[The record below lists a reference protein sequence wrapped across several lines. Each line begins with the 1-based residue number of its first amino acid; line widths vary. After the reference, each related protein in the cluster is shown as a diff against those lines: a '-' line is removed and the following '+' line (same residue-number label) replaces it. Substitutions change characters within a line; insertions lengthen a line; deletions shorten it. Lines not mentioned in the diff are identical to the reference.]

1 MKFTKYILP
10 PFIYNFLLFLK
21 NLFIF
26 SVSSR
31 DETLNKNNFLKTK
44 KNNKRAFL
52 IATGPSLKLEN
63 LNLLK
68 NEDCFTLSNAFLLK
82 EINII
87 KPILHFFAPYHE
99 PITKKSFIK
108 WLNKCD
114 KQLPIKTDIVM
125 NYDDRELINKNL
137 FKKRNIFFL
146 KISDKINLFH
156 INLVKPIPK
165 FQTGS
170 LMVLPVLMNMGYKK
184 IYLLGCDHNQLKNFN
199 STIEN
204 FYDEKNDPRKT
215 KKNKLNSHFLK
226 LDKELR
232 ASLNVYE
239 QYKKYGKIAQK
250 LNIEIIN
257 LSKNSWLDLFK
268 KDLLKNVIK

>member
-10 PFIYNFLLFLK
+10 PIIYNFLLFLK

-31 DETLNKNNFLKTK
+31 DEILNKNNFLKTK

-68 NEDCFTLSNAFLLK
+68 NEDCFTISNAFLLK

-87 KPILHFFAPYHE
+87 KQILHFFAPYHE

-114 KQLPIKTDIVM
+114 KQLPLKTDIVM

-137 FKKRNIFFL
+137 FKNRNIFFL

-156 INLVKPIPK
+156 INLIKPIPK

-215 KKNKLNSHFLK
+215 KK
-226 LDKELR
+226 
-232 ASLNVYE
+232 
-239 QYKKYGKIAQK
+239 
-250 LNIEIIN
+250 IN
-257 LSKNSWLDLFK
+257 
-268 KDLLKNVIK
+268 